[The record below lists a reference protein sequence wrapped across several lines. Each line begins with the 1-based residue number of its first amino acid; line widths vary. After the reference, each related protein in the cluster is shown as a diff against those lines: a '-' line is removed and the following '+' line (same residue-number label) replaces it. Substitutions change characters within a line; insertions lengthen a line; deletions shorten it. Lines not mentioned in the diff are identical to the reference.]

1 MRLMRRAMG
10 PKGFKLEK
18 RTANVK
24 LKVIIIIKK
33 RRKTGEKIQIEKITG
48 TK

>member
-1 MRLMRRAMG
+1 MG

-24 LKVIIIIKK
+24 LKIIIIKK
-33 RRKTGEKIQIEKITG
+33 RRKTGEKIKIEEITG